1 MSKIIKVLSVDGGGI
16 RGIIPLSVLIEMEKC
31 SGKPISQLFDFIAGT
46 STGGVISLG
55 LVKPDKEGNPQFS
68 AQKLLDL
75 YSTQAN
81 QIFSKS
87 LIRKIKTIGGLF
99 GSKYDIN
106 NVYKV
111 LYEYVGETKLSEAL
125 TDIMLTAYD
134 IENRSPYFFKST
146 KAKIHNERDFRM
158 IDAGIATASAPV
170 YFSPVKINI
179 PNSDEYLSLIDGGVF
194 ANNPSMNAYIEARK
208 LFPDSEILL
217 VSLGTGQSTKPIL
230 YDHAKNWGILKW
242 AFAILGVVFDGI
254 SDNVDYELMKI
265 FESENDK
272 KYYYRFQINLP
283 KGSEGTDNAS
293 DANIAKLKE
302 VGQELVDNN
311 AEVIKELCEELKVM
325 AQ

>member
-1 MSKIIKVLSVDGGGI
+1 MDRIIKVLSIDGGGI
-16 RGIIPLSVLIEMEKC
+16 RGIIPLTVLAEIERC
-31 SGKPISQLFDFIAGT
+31 SGKPISELFDFIAGT

-55 LVKPDKEGNPQFS
+55 LVKPNNEGNPQFS
-68 AQKLLDL
+68 AEKLLDL

-87 LIRKIKTIGGLF
+87 IIRKIITLWGLV

-111 LYEYVGETKLSEAL
+111 IYDYVGDTKLSESL
-125 TDIMLTAYD
+125 TSIMLTAYD
-134 IENRSPYFFKST
+134 IENRAPYFFKST
-146 KAKIHNERDFRM
+146 KAKIHDERDFRM
-158 IDAGIATASAPV
+158 IDAGLATASAPV

-208 LFPDSEILL
+208 LYPDSEILL

-230 YDHAKNWGILKW
+230 YDNAKNWGILKW

-265 FESENDK
+265 FESANDK
-272 KYYYRFQINLP
+272 KFYYRFQIDLP
-283 KGSEGTDNAS
+283 KGSEGTDNAT
-293 DANIAKLKE
+293 DENIAKLKE
-302 VGQELVDNN
+302 VGRELVANN
-311 AEVIKELCEELKVM
+311 AEMIKKLCGELNP
-325 AQ
+325 QT